1 MPFSSTIA
9 RLLRLLT
16 PPAGTDT
23 GLGLG
28 LPALWLKRARDRHLY
43 GALSPEQM
51 RDAGLNPER
60 IAREAAKKFWQA

>member
-9 RLLRLLT
+9 RLLRLLSL
-16 PPAGTDT
+16 PADT

-28 LPALWLKRARDRHLY
+28 LPTLWLKRARDRHLY
-43 GALSPEQM
+43 SSLSAEQM

-60 IAREAAKKFWQA
+60 IAREAAKNFWQP